1 MRGTYHHGDLAR
13 ALVDQAVVILGE
25 SGADGLTLK
34 EAAKRAGVTH
44 AAVYRHYADKHALLV
59 AVAERGFARFSE
71 AFAEALRTAPRP
83 SRAAFLHVG
92 RSVAAFAT
100 AEPVLYRVIFS
111 GIKTWTVEELAQAPP
126 ETPFGRMLL
135 FIRDLQHAK
144 VLKKAD
150 PVRQAMAMWS
160 ITHGLASLALTGA
173 IPSDAEGL
181 ATLADQVHAALLD
194 GLSPDR

>member
-1 MRGTYHHGDLAR
+1 MRDTYHHGDLAR

-59 AVAERGFARFSE
+59 AVAERGFDRFSQ
-71 AFAEALRTAPRP
+71 AFGEALASAPKP

-92 RSVAAFAT
+92 RAVAAFAV

-111 GIKTWTVEELAQAPP
+111 GIKTWTVEELAEAPADSA
-126 ETPFGRMLL
+126 FGRMLG
-135 FIRDLQHAK
+135 FVRDLQHAK

-173 IPSDAEGL
+173 LPAAPETL
-181 ATLADQVHAALLD
+181 LPLADQVHSALLD
-194 GLSPDR
+194 GLAP

>member
-13 ALVDQAVVILGE
+13 ALVDEAIVILGE

-59 AVAERGFARFSE
+59 AVAERGFERFSH
-71 AFAEALRTAPRP
+71 AFGVAIGSAPKP

-92 RSVAAFAT
+92 RAVASFAL

-126 ETPFGRMLL
+126 ESPFGRMLL
-135 FIRDLQHAK
+135 FIKELQAAR

-150 PVRQAMAMWS
+150 PLRQAMAMWS

-173 IPSDAEGL
+173 LPSDPESL
-181 ATLADQVHAALLD
+181 ATLADQVHGALLD
-194 GLSPDR
+194 GLGPT

>member
-1 MRGTYHHGDLAR
+1 MRDTYHHGDLAR
-13 ALVDQAVVILGE
+13 ALVNEAVAILGE

-71 AFAEALRTAPRP
+71 AFARAVETAPRP

-92 RSVAAFAT
+92 RAVAVFAVT
-100 AEPVLYRVIFS
+100 EPVLYRVIFS
-111 GIKTWTVEELAQAPP
+111 GIKTWTVEELTEAPP
-126 ETPFGRMLL
+126 ASPFGRMLV
-135 FIRDLQHAK
+135 FVRELQAAK
-144 VLKKAD
+144 VLKKSD

-173 IPSDAEGL
+173 LPSDRASVES
-181 ATLADQVHAALLD
+181 LADQVHGALLD
-194 GLSPDR
+194 GLSP